1 MRYIRSIYLKLQTT
15 TRQCRKMRA
24 HLCIICCCVER
35 MERIGVRELGFHCPY
50 LALIGA
56 HIGLAGGT
64 IVLRVASTVRAVQ
77 AQGAGPAAAD
87 GKGRGGEGDNE
98 SYKDHCHLDPLTR
111 NSTRAVQSDASLWS
125 PWARYE
131 WSPVA
136 CNSGKSHCSGWDQL

>member
-1 MRYIRSIYLKLQTT
+1 
-15 TRQCRKMRA
+15 MRA

-35 MERIGVRELGFHCPY
+35 MERIDSLSLSCVRELGFHCPY

-87 GKGRGGEGDNE
+87 GKGRGEG
-98 SYKDHCHLDPLTR
+98 K
-111 NSTRAVQSDASLWS
+111 
-125 PWARYE
+125 
-131 WSPVA
+131 
-136 CNSGKSHCSGWDQL
+136 